1 VSEVQPR
8 LALVVLEA
16 DGGIV
21 LTHPHGGTPEAPA
34 SLPSGNVLEDETP
47 EQAAVRLALEQT
59 GLEIELVRE
68 LTRFLQEG
76 TPFGTAEM
84 FGFVARAVG
93 GELREGDE
101 GPPRV
106 YPVDG
111 LPAIIPVRAAN
122 KRVLAVYLGS
132 RQAS

>member
-1 VSEVQPR
+1 MSAGQPR

-21 LTHPHGGTPEAPA
+21 LTHPPGGSPDAPA
-34 SLPSGNVLEDETP
+34 SLPSGSVLDDETP
-47 EQAAVRLALEQT
+47 EEAAVRLALEQT
-59 GLEIELVRE
+59 GLEIELAGE

-84 FGFVARAVG
+84 FGFVAKAVG

-101 GPPRV
+101 GLPRV
-106 YPVDG
+106 YPLDD
-111 LPAIIPVRAAN
+111 LPAIIPVRVAN
-122 KRVLAVYLGS
+122 QRVLAAYLGG
-132 RQAS
+132 R

>member
-1 VSEVQPR
+1 MDTPR
-8 LALVVLEA
+8 PQLALVVLEA
-16 DGGIV
+16 EGGIV
-21 LTHPHGGTPEAPA
+21 LTHPPGGPPEAPA
-34 SLPSGNVLEDETP
+34 SLPSGNVVDGETP

-59 GLEIELVRE
+59 GLEITLVAE

-101 GPPRV
+101 GPPVV
-106 YPVDG
+106 YPLDA
-111 LPAIIPVRAAN
+111 LPAIIPVRVAN
-122 KRVLAVYLGS
+122 QRVLAAYLA
-132 RQAS
+132 R

>member
-1 VSEVQPR
+1 MSEAQPR

-21 LTHPHGGTPEAPA
+21 LIHPQGGSPEAPA
-34 SLPSGNVLEDETP
+34 SLPSGSVLEDETP
-47 EQAAVRLALEQT
+47 EQAAIRLALEQT
-59 GLEIELVRE
+59 GLEIELAGE

-84 FGFVARAVG
+84 FGFVAKAIG

-106 YPVDG
+106 YPLDD
-111 LPAIIPVRAAN
+111 LPAIIPVRVAN
-122 KRVLAVYLGS
+122 RRVLAAYLDS
-132 RQAS
+132 R

>member
-1 VSEVQPR
+1 VSEPRPR

-16 DGGIV
+16 EGGIV
-21 LTHPHGGTPEAPA
+21 LTHPPGGSPEAPA
-34 SLPSGNVLEDETP
+34 SLPSGSVLDEETP

-59 GLEIELVRE
+59 GLQIELSME

-84 FGFVARAVG
+84 FGFVAKAVG
-93 GELREGDE
+93 GELRHGDE

-106 YPVDG
+106 YPLDD
-111 LPAIIPVRAAN
+111 LPAIMPIRVAN
-122 KRVLAVYLGS
+122 QRVLAAYLA
-132 RQAS
+132 R

>member
-1 VSEVQPR
+1 VSEDLPR

-21 LTHPHGGTPEAPA
+21 LTHPRGGSPEAPA
-34 SLPSGNVLEDETP
+34 SLPSGNVLDGETP
-47 EQAAVRLALEQT
+47 EGAAVRLALEQT
-59 GLEIELVRE
+59 GLEIELVGE
-68 LTRFLQEG
+68 LTTFLQEG

-84 FGFVARAVG
+84 FGFVAKAVG

-106 YPVDG
+106 YPLG
-111 LPAIIPVRAAN
+111 ALPAIIPVRVAN
-122 KRVLAVYLGS
+122 QRVLAAYLE
-132 RQAS
+132 R

>member
-1 VSEVQPR
+1 VSGEARPR

-21 LTHPHGGTPEAPA
+21 LTHPAGGTPEAPA

-59 GLEIELVRE
+59 GLEVELVRE
-68 LTRFLQEG
+68 LTQFAQGG
-76 TPFGTAEM
+76 TPFGTADM

-93 GELREGDE
+93 GELREGAE
-101 GPPRV
+101 GPPVV
-106 YPVDG
+106 YG
-111 LPAIIPVRAAN
+111 LDALPHIAPVRVAN
-122 KRVLAVYLGS
+122 QRVLAAYLSG
-132 RQAS
+132 